1 MGLITIDQNKCK
13 KDGVCV
19 RECPFSLDQAFYG
32 KRLSR
37 NDSGTVKLSAPH
49 ADIVSPYCPH
59 AALDHERV
67 PLHLT
72 SPIEENISVGE
83 AQAVQFLRSRRSIR
97 LFENRPVEEEKVK
110 RLIDA
115 AHYAPTAGNRQLVH
129 WVVHTDR
136 TRLKE
141 LAGLTAEWMRET
153 LNTNPAVAKTS
164 PYLPNIVSAWDSG
177 RDSILWNAPV
187 LIVASA
193 PKQAAYGLTDVSI
206 ALTYLDLL
214 APAMGLGTCWAGLLQ
229 GALLA
234 SPSLREKA
242 GIPGG
247 HSHHYPMML
256 GHAALRHHRLPARK
270 RQKSLSCE
278 TAADC
283 RLRVTARC
291 SSAQCP

>member
-19 RECPFSLDQAFYG
+19 RECPFSLI
-32 KRLSR
+32 RLSTT
-37 NDSGTVKLSAPH
+37 SGFPEMIPGGEAICTSCGHCVTV
-49 ADIVSPYCPH
+49 CPH

-67 PLHLT
+67 PLELT

-153 LNTNPAVAKTS
+153 LKTNPAVAKTS

-177 RDSILWNAPV
+177 HDSILWNAPV

-214 APAMGLGTCWAGLLQ
+214 APTMGLGTCWAGLLQ

-256 GHAALRHHRLPARK
+256 GYAVLRHHRLPARK
-270 RQKSLSCE
+270 PPRITFL
-278 TAADC
+278 
-283 RLRVTARC
+283 
-291 SSAQCP
+291 